1 MNNESTLTA
10 RQLMIFIFLI
20 SVGTTIL
27 VVPSILAAEAKQDA
41 WMAGAAAVG
50 SGLLFIWMY
59 VKLVQMFPDM
69 TLFDMNERLLGK
81 WLGKAV
87 NLLYSF
93 IMFILSA
100 QVLFYIGTFM
110 TTQIMPTTPI
120 QSIHI
125 LMITFVVIGVKL
137 GVVILG
143 RTAEIFF
150 PWIILLFVLLV
161 IFVAPQSTM
170 KNLLPM
176 GEASFISI
184 ARSALFMV
192 VFSYFPIVFT
202 ICLISKET
210 KFPAKFSKSFFYGG
224 ITSGIVMITITLVS
238 VLVMGADQSSRHVYA
253 TYSLAKKIS
262 VGNFLQRIEVTVAF
276 LWFISIYFK
285 LTLYFHVTLK
295 SIASLF
301 QLQNYKALATPA
313 GLIVTVLSLMV
324 YPNVAYIHEW
334 DEFTWV
340 PLAVTF
346 GCLHPA
352 LLLAIGCLRRKKVKN
367 G

>member
-10 RQLMIFIFLI
+10 RQLMILIFLF

-41 WMAGAAAVG
+41 WIAGMAAVG

-59 VKLVQMFPDM
+59 VKLANMFPAM
-69 TLFDMNERLLGK
+69 TLFDMNELLLGK

-87 NLLYSF
+87 NFFY
-93 IMFILSA
+93 IYMMFVLSA

-125 LMITFVVIGVKL
+125 LMMTFVVIGAKL

-150 PWIILLFVLLV
+150 PWIILLFFLLV
-161 IFVAPQSTM
+161 IFVAPQSSM

-176 GEASFISI
+176 GEASILSI
-184 ARSALFMV
+184 ARPALFMV
-192 VFSYFPIVFT
+192 VYSYFPIAFT
-202 ICLISKET
+202 VCLISREA
-210 KFPAKFSKSFFYGG
+210 KFPARFNKSFFYGG
-224 ITSGIVMITITLVS
+224 IMSGIMMIVITFLGI
-238 VLVMGADQSSRHVYA
+238 LVMGADPSSRYVYA
-253 TYSLAKKIS
+253 TYALAKKIS

-285 LTLYFHVTLK
+285 LSLYFHVTLK
-295 SIASLF
+295 AIASLF
-301 QLQNYKALATPA
+301 QFQNYRSLATPT
-313 GLIVTVLSLMV
+313 GFIVTVLSLMV

-334 DEFTWV
+334 DKFAWV
-340 PLAVTF
+340 SLGICF

-352 LLLAIGCLRRKKVKN
+352 LLICIGYIRRKKVKN